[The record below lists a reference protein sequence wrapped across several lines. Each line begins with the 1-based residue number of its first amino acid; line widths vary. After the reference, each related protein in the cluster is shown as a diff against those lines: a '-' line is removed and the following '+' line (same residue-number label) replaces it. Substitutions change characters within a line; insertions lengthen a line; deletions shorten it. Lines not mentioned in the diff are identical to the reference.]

1 MEIAHKSI
9 QRVYLLQNWVETQSY
24 WMVLFVKTAN
34 AIGLLP
40 EKRDKGNLQ
49 GQSSCAPD
57 RRGKSQAARDGGGFR
72 LLSHSIGAFQPP
84 PGAALPLHYAQ
95 DGQDRPF
102 GQAQDRPF
110 DPAQD
115 RRADSILGGA
125 VAGRG
130 SPACLTAP
138 PRPPIPESGN
148 PAIRIQNQRGR
159 PTENQGRC
167 TRGPGSSRS
176 EPHSGHGVERGP
188 KTRHATH
195 GGRCPVHPGP
205 RGHRPDRRDT

>member
-1 MEIAHKSI
+1 
-9 QRVYLLQNWVETQSY
+9 
-24 WMVLFVKTAN
+24 MVLFVKTAN

-49 GQSSCAPD
+49 GQSSRAPD
-57 RRGKSQAARDGGGFR
+57 RQSKSQAARDGGGFR
-72 LLSHSIGAFQPP
+72 LLSHRNGAFQPP
-84 PGAALPLHYAQ
+84 PATALPLHYAG

-102 GQAQDRPF
+102 DQPQDRPFDPAQDRPF

-115 RRADSILGGA
+115 KRADSTLGSA
-125 VAGRG
+125 
-130 SPACLTAP
+130 AP
-138 PRPPIPESGN
+138 QSPIPEFRN
-148 PAIRIQNQRGR
+148 PAIRTQNQRGR
-159 PTENQGRC
+159 PTENRGRG

-195 GGRCPVHPGP
+195 GGRCPVHRGP